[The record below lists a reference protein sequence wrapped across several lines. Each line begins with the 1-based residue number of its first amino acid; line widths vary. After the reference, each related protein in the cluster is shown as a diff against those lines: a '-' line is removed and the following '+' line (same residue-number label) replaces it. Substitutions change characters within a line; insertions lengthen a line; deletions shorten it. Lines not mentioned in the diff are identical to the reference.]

1 MLSLRP
7 SAAKPSA
14 YGYILLFAYIS
25 LLVAFVFLA
34 NGGWRSYQQNIEA
47 TKWPAVDAQVTNCS
61 VDFTYGYGGKAYGR
75 KFRAQCVLHY
85 EANGVPFDTKKVAGS
100 IVFVSDK
107 QLQLT
112 KPRVT
117 VAMLRDWVRLHPR
130 GSSLTIHY
138 DPSDPHHISL
148 AGADA
153 VLQKNT
159 PQEQLSIGQGLFFF
173 GMALLLV
180 GMLLRRRVETSQVE
194 GNALPGGAPLQ

>member
-7 SAAKPSA
+7 SAAKPSF
-14 YGYILLFAYIS
+14 YGYIFLFAYIS
-25 LLVAFVFLA
+25 FLVAFVFLA
-34 NGGWRSYQQNIEA
+34 SGGWRSYQQNIEA

-61 VDFTYGYGGKAYGR
+61 VDLTYGYSGKAYGR

-85 EANGVPFDTKKVAGS
+85 EANGVPYDTKKFAGS
-100 IVFVSDK
+100 IVFVSNK
-107 QLQLT
+107 QIELT
-112 KPRVT
+112 KPKVT
-117 VAMLRDWVRLHPR
+117 VAMLRDWARLHPR

-138 DPSDPHHISL
+138 DPADPRQISL
-148 AGADA
+148 VGADA

-159 PQEQLSIGQGLFFF
+159 PAEQLSIGQGLFFF

-180 GMLLRRRVETSQVE
+180 GMLERRRVETSQVE